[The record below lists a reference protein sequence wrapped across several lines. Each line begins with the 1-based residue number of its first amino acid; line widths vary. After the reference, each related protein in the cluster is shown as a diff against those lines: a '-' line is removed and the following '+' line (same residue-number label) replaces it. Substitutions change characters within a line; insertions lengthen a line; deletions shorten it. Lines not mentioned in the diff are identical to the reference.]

1 MKKLLLLFVTSV
13 GLLANVHES
22 SAQAPVLGLATS
34 YALFTA
40 SGDFNNSGATEV
52 TGDIGTNSG
61 LLTGFPP
68 GTLTGTSH
76 VMDAASED
84 VAKDVDAAYT
94 SLADF
99 TQGSALGATLGAGQ
113 TITAGTYHVGGAA
126 TVTGNLNLDGQGNP
140 NALFIIKVNGPL
152 SVMARSNVRLINS
165 AAWGNVYWEVNG
177 PVIVGSNAAFKG
189 TILVNGNITL
199 QANAALQGRGLSRFG
214 VITLDNNIATTVL
227 APTPLPVQLISFT
240 AEHRN
245 GTALVRWATASEY
258 KNAYFVVQSS
268 INGQQYR
275 TVGQVSG
282 HATTSI
288 SHTYTWTDA
297 NLERYSASVIYYRLR
312 QVDSDSSSHYS
323 PVRTVT
329 IAPLAGLKVSAYPS
343 PFGLPCNLHID
354 AEQAGPATL
363 RLIDILGHVVAE
375 NQRVL
380 VMGDNSFPLETAKVL
395 PSGIYFL
402 QVEQGALRRTVRL
415 ERE

>member
-1 MKKLLLLFVTSV
+1 MKKLLLLFLTSV
-13 GLLANVHES
+13 GSLASVHES
-22 SAQAPVLGLATS
+22 CAQAPVLGLATS

-40 SGDFNNSGATEV
+40 SGNFDNIGTTAV
-52 TGDIGTNSG
+52 TGDIGTDVG
-61 LLTGFPP
+61 ALTGFPP
-68 GTLTGTSH
+68 GTLTGTIH
-76 VMDAASED
+76 VVDPTSAN
-84 VAKDVDAAYT
+84 VAKDVEAAYT

-113 TITAGTYHVGGAA
+113 TITANTYLVGLPANM
-126 TVTGNLNLDGQGNP
+126 TGNLNLDGKGNP
-140 NALFIIKVNGPL
+140 NALFIIKINGSL
-152 SVMARSNVRLINS
+152 SVAALSNVRLINS

-177 PVIVGSNAAFKG
+177 QVIVGADAAFKG
-189 TILVNGNITL
+189 TILANGNITL
-199 QANAALQGRGLSRFG
+199 QANAALQGRGLSRLG
-214 VITLDNNIATTVL
+214 IITLNNNIATTAL

-258 KNAYFVVQSS
+258 KNAYFAVQSS
-268 INGQQYR
+268 VDGQQYR

-288 SHTYTWTDA
+288 PHSYTWTDA

-329 IAPLAGLKVSAYPS
+329 TAPLAGLKVSAYPS
-343 PFGLPCNLHID
+343 PSGLPCNLHID
-354 AEQAGPATL
+354 ADQAGPATL
-363 RLIDILGHVVAE
+363 RLTDILGHVVAE
-375 NQRVL
+375 NKLVL
-380 VMGDNSFPLETAKVL
+380 GLGDNSLPLEAAKVL

-415 ERE
+415 VRE